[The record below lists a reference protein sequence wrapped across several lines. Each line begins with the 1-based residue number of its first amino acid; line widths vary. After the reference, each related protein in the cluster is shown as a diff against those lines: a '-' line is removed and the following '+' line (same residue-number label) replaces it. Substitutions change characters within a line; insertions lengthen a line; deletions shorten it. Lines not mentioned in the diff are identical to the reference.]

1 MAYTSH
7 MEDPTG
13 SGVRWEVPD
22 NLGREPGEKA
32 PQAPSYSLVPEA
44 KKAAAAPKPEVKP
57 AVTPIP
63 KPEAVVKA
71 EQSDKDQG
79 A

>member
-1 MAYTSH
+1 MPYTSH

-22 NLGREPGEKA
+22 NLSSDKQA
-32 PQAPSYSLVPEA
+32 SAPSYSMVPEA
-44 KKAAAAPKPEVKP
+44 KKAAPAPKPVAKP
-57 AVTPIP
+57 AEEMPAP
-63 KPEAVVKA
+63 KSEAVVKA